1 MSTYDFCTSVLLYMN
16 HLVLDCVWMI
26 RLSFTLH
33 TVSWFMTW
41 LLTCDSFNGMNVS
54 LSQVILHTMRLDHCS
69 SWVLRNDWFW
79 LCQDKNLFFFCSR
92 AMRCQDRGVESS
104 EKMDVQDIWSRSDG
118 SAGSDGS
125 PPWKPDCASGVDFEA
140 HCTCSS
146 GTLAFSS
153 PDHPPLKQYKHPKTN
168 TRIGAAVKLAAARHY
183 SVNSQHS

>member
-1 MSTYDFCTSVLLYMN
+1 
-16 HLVLDCVWMI
+16 MI
-26 RLSFTLH
+26 TRS
-33 TVSWFMTW
+33 
-41 LLTCDSFNGMNVS
+41 S
-54 LSQVILHTMRLDHCS
+54 LPNLISKSKCRAQIVPTRK
-69 SWVLRNDWFW
+69 NDWFW

-104 EKMDVQDIWSRSDG
+104 EKMDVHYIWSRSDG
-118 SAGSDGS
+118 SSGSDGS